1 MKPNR
6 AIRVGHLLKRELAE
20 LLCSPK
26 FKRQNY
32 FLTVTDVKL
41 SRDLK
46 YANVWISVFGEP
58 RIRQQALANLE
69 EDASR
74 LRFLLADR
82 VRLRYMPDLNFKLDE
97 SLDNVDR
104 IDALLKQSGIRGNN
118 NESGK

>member
-6 AIRVGHLLKRELAE
+6 AIRVGHHLKRELAE

-26 FKRQNY
+26 FKRQSY

-46 YANVWISVFGEP
+46 YANVWVSVFGEP
-58 RIRQQALANLE
+58 HIRKQALANLE
-69 EDASR
+69 EDAPR
-74 LRFLLADR
+74 IRYLLADR

-97 SLDNVDR
+97 TLDHSDR
-104 IDALLKQSGIRGNN
+104 IESLLKQSLIGGNN
-118 NESGK
+118 DESG